1 MISAGVKALMIADQ
15 QARLRR
21 VSSRQNSLI
30 KQLRRA
36 FRGGEEVEGCF
47 AVEGIKLIEE
57 AIRSGSRFKAVVFSD
72 SGTQRAQRLL
82 PQLRSNIET
91 LLVEND
97 IFDSAVESESPQGVA
112 ALVQVKEH
120 ALEAALPRSDGFC
133 AVAAGIQDPGNLGTL
148 LRSAEA
154 FGASGAILT
163 EGTVSR
169 FNPKVSRASA
179 GSIFRLPIVGAHLEE
194 LIPELKRRGV
204 RLIGTTSHQGTPLPD
219 AAMTGEIA
227 FVIGNEGAGLP
238 KALLARMDMLV
249 TIPHSEKVESLNAGV
264 AASLLFYEAARQRT
278 AKP

>member
-1 MISAGVKALMIADQ
+1 MIANQ

-21 VSSRQNSLI
+21 VESRQNSLI

-36 FRGGEEVEGCF
+36 FSRGEEVEGCF

-72 SGTQRAQRLL
+72 SGAQRAQRLL

-91 LLVEND
+91 LVVDDE
-97 IFDSAVESESPQGVA
+97 IFASAVESESPQGVA

-120 ALEAALPRSDGFC
+120 PLEAALPRGGGFC

-154 FGASGAILT
+154 FGGSSAIFT
-163 EGTVSR
+163 VGTVSR

-179 GSIFRLPIVGAHLEE
+179 GSIFRLPIVGAKMEE
-194 LIPELKRRGV
+194 LIPELKKRGV
-204 RLIGTTSHQGTPLPD
+204 RLIGTTSHQATPLPE
-219 AAMTGEIA
+219 AELAGEIA

-238 KALLARMDMLV
+238 KALLAKMDLLV

-264 AASLLFYEAARQRT
+264 AASLLFYEAARQR
-278 AKP
+278 AVKP